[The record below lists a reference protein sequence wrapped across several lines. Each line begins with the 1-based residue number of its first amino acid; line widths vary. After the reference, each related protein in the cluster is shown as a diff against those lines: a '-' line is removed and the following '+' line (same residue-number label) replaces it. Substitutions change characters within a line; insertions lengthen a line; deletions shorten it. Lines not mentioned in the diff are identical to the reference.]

1 MRTTLHAR
9 VLAILVL
16 WTGAGTAFA
25 ADLPPAPAPPPTP
38 TPTSGAYSLNV
49 LYTGEI
55 WDNTY
60 GGLRQGTSYMN
71 NIDGAFSVDTG
82 KAFGWTGGTFFAEAF
97 YANGISTE
105 NGWVGAVNVQS
116 PIDTGADVPMFRI
129 YQLYYDQDFGKT
141 DVRFGI
147 YDLSTEF
154 SLTKPQNLFLS
165 GNLTWNTALDEAG
178 LAPLGGTV
186 GAGSYPATPLALRI
200 RQDFGNGFS
209 GQFALAD
216 GADADPKN
224 PAANGVYFSP
234 AYGALAIGEA
244 DWTPDKHTKLMVGA
258 WGLSSLLPDFGEF
271 NPDGSQ
277 RMSYGQF
284 GGYVGGTARI
294 YAQTPK
300 RGLDAFFTLG
310 VSSPQSTDVAQSF
323 NSGLVY
329 TGLFD
334 ARPTDKAGVSMN
346 VNFAPDAWRRYEAS
360 LGDPIGYSELSFE
373 ATYRAKINDYLTVQ
387 PDVQYIARPG
397 YSTTLKNPVVLGLHF
412 EIGHVFEW

>member
-1 MRTTLHAR
+1 MRYRLHRTFVALFA
-9 VLAILVL
+9 VSAAG
-16 WTGAGTAFA
+16 GALA
-25 ADLPPAPAPPPTP
+25 ADPSAPPPAPVSQS
-38 TPTSGAYSLNV
+38 SGAYSLNL
-49 LYTGEI
+49 LYTGEL

-60 GGLRQGTSYMN
+60 GGIRRGASYMN
-71 NIDGAFSVDTG
+71 DIDAAFSVDTG

-97 YANGISTE
+97 YANGVSTG

-165 GNLTWNTALDEAG
+165 GNLTWNSALDEAG
-178 LAPLGGTV
+178 LAPLGGSV
-186 GAGSYPATPLALRI
+186 GPGSYPATPLALRI

-216 GADADPKN
+216 GADDNPNN
-224 PAANGVYFSP
+224 PAANGVYFSR

-244 DWTPDKHTKLMVGA
+244 DWTPDKHTKLMAGA
-258 WGLSSLLPDFGEF
+258 WGLSSKLPDFGEF
-271 NPDGSQ
+271 NADGSQ
-277 RMSYGQF
+277 RMTYGEF
-284 GGYVGGTARI
+284 GGYVGGAARL
-294 YAQTPK
+294 YAQTPR
-300 RGLDAFFTLG
+300 RGLDAFFTFG

-346 VNFAPDAWRRYEAS
+346 VNFASDNWRRYEAS
-360 LGDPIGYSELSFE
+360 LGDPIAHNELSFE
-373 ATYRAKINDYLTVQ
+373 ATYRAKINEYLTIQ
-387 PDVQYIARPG
+387 PDVQYIARTG
-397 YSTTLKNPVVLGLHF
+397 YSTTLKKSRRTRNAF
-412 EIGHVFEW
+412 